1 MQFKFYNQILSTLAG
16 WLNLGS
22 DATEAEVQEAMADLG
37 TREEMQSAI
46 REEVSAE
53 MQGQI
58 DTLQAQVDTL
68 TEQATQLQEQ
78 LDAANEQNT
87 AHLAEI
93 EELKQHPAEPHTKG
107 SSNQE
112 EKYKDKL
119 WMKNP
124 INIRA
129 MKSFGQL

>member
-37 TREEMQSAI
+37 TREEMQTAI
-46 REEVSAE
+46 REEVAAE

-58 DTLQAQVDTL
+58 DALQGQVDTL

-93 EELKQHPAEPHTKG
+93 EELKQQPAEAHTQG
-107 SSNQE
+107 SSNQDAN
-112 EKYKDKL
+112 KDKPWL
-119 WMKNP
+119 NNP
-124 INIRA
+124 INQKLL
-129 MKSFGQL
+129 KSRTARK